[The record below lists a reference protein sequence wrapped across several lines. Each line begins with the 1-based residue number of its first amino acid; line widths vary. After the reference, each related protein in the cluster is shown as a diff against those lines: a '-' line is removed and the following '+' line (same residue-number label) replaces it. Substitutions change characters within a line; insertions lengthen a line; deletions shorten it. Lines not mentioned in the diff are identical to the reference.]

1 MATIK
6 NHENLIGL
14 RGTFRT
20 IIRFI
25 ANVYSAIASF
35 LYRRLPK
42 KLFAR
47 SLIILL
53 GPMILLQTVVVLVF
67 EERHLDLVTKRL
79 SESVTRSISAFIEL
93 HEKYQTEE
101 SREELKEL
109 AQRNFELELNYLP
122 NEPFP
127 EAPPKPFFDT
137 LDQYLTLSIQ
147 NQINKPFWLDTVSD
161 VRRVEIRIQLN
172 DRVLQ
177 VFARKSLTFAS
188 NYHIFFVWMF
198 CTAIVLITISIIF
211 LRNQIRP
218 IQKLASAAEGFG
230 KGRPVEGFKPSGSS
244 EVRQASIAFI
254 QMRQRIERHIS
265 QRTAMLSGVSHD
277 LRTVLTRLKL
287 QIALIQKQGIDVE
300 ALERDIATMTHML
313 EAYLDFAKGA
323 GDEEAT
329 NIEIPLLFEELETD
343 AEVLGKS
350 ISSTFQGDPNAT
362 VKPNAFK
369 RCLSNLIGNACRYA
383 NKIEM
388 QGRHADNWL
397 TVTIQDDGPS
407 IPEEERE
414 AAFRPFYR
422 IDTARNQNESS
433 TGLGL
438 SIARDIARGHGGE
451 ISLEDSQKLGGL
463 LVQVRIPA

>member
-1 MATIK
+1 MNKNSNQETKFGPSGVIITIF
-6 NHENLIGL
+6 NIIG
-14 RGTFRT
+14 TT
-20 IIRFI
+20 
-25 ANVYSAIASF
+25 YSAIGSF
-35 LYRRLPK
+35 LYKRLPK
-42 KLFAR
+42 KLFTR

-53 GPMILLQTVVVLVF
+53 VPMILLQTVVVFVF
-67 EERHLDLVTKRL
+67 EDRHLELVTKRL
-79 SESVTRSISAFIEL
+79 SESVTRSIAAYIDL
-93 HEKYQTEE
+93 HEKYPAEE
-101 SREELKEL
+101 SRAELIEL
-109 AQRNFELELNYLP
+109 AKRNFELELNFL
-122 NEPFP
+122 NEPLP
-127 EAPPKPFFDT
+127 ASQPKPFFDT
-137 LDQYLTLSIQ
+137 LDQNLSLSIQ
-147 NQINKPFWLDTVSD
+147 NQIDKPFWLDTVSHP
-161 VRRVEIRIQLN
+161 RRVEIRIQLE

-198 CTAIVLITISIIF
+198 CTALVLTTISIIF

-218 IQKLASAAEGFG
+218 IQKLAAAAEGFG
-230 KGRPVEGFKPSGSS
+230 KGRPVADFKPSGSS
-244 EVRQASIAFI
+244 EVRQASRAFI
-254 QMRQRIERHIS
+254 QMRQRIERHIT
-265 QRTAMLSGVSHD
+265 QRTAMLNGVSHD

-287 QIALIQKQGIDVE
+287 QISLIQQKGIDVE

-323 GDEEAT
+323 GDEKAT

-350 ISSTFQGDPNAT
+350 INSTFQGDPTAT

-369 RCLSNLIGNACRYA
+369 RCLANLIGNSCRYA
-383 NKIEM
+383 NKIEI
-388 QGRHADNWL
+388 QGKHADNWL
-397 TVTIQDDGPS
+397 TITIQDDGPS

-451 ISLEDSQKLGGL
+451 INLEDSEKLGGL
-463 LVQVRIPA
+463 LVKVRIPA